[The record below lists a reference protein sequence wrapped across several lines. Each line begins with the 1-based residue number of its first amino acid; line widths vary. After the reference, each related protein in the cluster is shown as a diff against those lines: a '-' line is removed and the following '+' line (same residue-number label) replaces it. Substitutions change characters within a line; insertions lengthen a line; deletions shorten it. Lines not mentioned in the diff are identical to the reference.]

1 MNCVLELTPE
11 TESNIL
17 SSFPVVDEKCIFRG
31 PGPTSIV
38 FLLGGEPMVD
48 TYPVLYP
55 GQNYSINHKMN
66 NGYQVILL
74 FSRTN

>member
-17 SSFPVVDEKCIFRG
+17 SSFPVVDEKYIFRG

-38 FLLGGEPMVD
+38 SLLGE
-48 TYPVLYP
+48 TTAEAYPVPLYA
-55 GQNYSINHKMN
+55 GQMVGNSCNSTLEN
-66 NGYQVILL
+66 NKNL
-74 FSRTN
+74 TD